1 MLRGALVAIITPFKD
16 GGVDEHGLRE
26 LIEFQ
31 IANGTDGIVPCGTT
45 GESATLSHDEH
56 KRVIEITVEQVN
68 KRVPV
73 VAGAGSNNTKE
84 AIELTQHAKKA
95 GADAALHITPYYNKP
110 TQEGLFRH
118 FQAISQASGGFPLV
132 PYNIA
137 SRTGVN
143 ILPATMARI
152 AELPGVVAVK
162 EASGDLTQMAEI
174 QALCGHKLAVLSG
187 DDGLVLPVLA
197 IGGKGVISV
206 VNNIVPKDVAR
217 MVADFQ
223 AGRIAEAQ
231 AAAMK
236 LVPLVKAMFV
246 ETNPIPV
253 KTAAYLMGLIQ
264 SAELRLPLCPLAP
277 ASLASLK
284 QALTAYGLKVKE

>member
-1 MLRGALVAIITPFKD
+1 MLKGALVAIITPFMND
-16 GGVDEHGLRE
+16 EVDEEGLRE

-31 IANGTDGIVPCGTT
+31 ITNGTDGIVPCGTT
-45 GESATLSHDEH
+45 GESATLSHAEH
-56 KRVIEITVEQVN
+56 KRVIEITVDQVK

-84 AIELTQHAKKA
+84 AIELTLHAKAA
-95 GADAALHITPYYNKP
+95 GADGALHITPYYNKP

-118 FQAISQASGGFPLV
+118 FEAISSAAGGYPLV

-152 AELPGVVAVK
+152 ADLPGVVAVK

-174 QALCGHKLAVLSG
+174 QALCGDKVALLSG

-206 VNNIVPKDVAR
+206 VNNIVPAEVSK
-217 MVADFQ
+217 MVADFL
-223 AGRIAEAQ
+223 AGRVAEAQ

-253 KTAAYLMGLIQ
+253 KVAAYLMGLIR
-264 SAELRLPLCPLAP
+264 SGELRLPLCQPQP
-277 ASLASLK
+277 ASLALMK
-284 QALTAYGLKVKE
+284 TAMTAYGLTVKE

>member
-73 VAGAGSNNTKE
+73 VAGAGSNNTRE

-118 FQAISQASGGFPLV
+118 FEAISQASGGFPLV

-162 EASGDLTQMAEI
+162 EASGDLGQMAEI
-174 QALCGHKLAVLSG
+174 QALCGHKVALLSG

-277 ASLASLK
+277 ASLTALK
-284 QALTAYGLKVKE
+284 QAMTAYGLMVKE

>member
-73 VAGAGSNNTKE
+73 VAGAGSNNTRE

-174 QALCGHKLAVLSG
+174 QALCGHKVAVLSG

-206 VNNIVPKDVAR
+206 VNNIVPKDVSR

-223 AGRIAEAQ
+223 AGKIAEAQ

-253 KTAAYLMGLIQ
+253 KVAAYLMGLIE
-264 SAELRLPLCPLAP
+264 SDELRLPLCPLAP
-277 ASLASLK
+277 ASLAALK
-284 QALTAYGLKVKE
+284 QALVNYGLKIKE

>member
-1 MLRGALVAIITPFKD
+1 MLKGALVAIITPFIN
-16 GGVDEHGLRE
+16 GEVDEDGLRE
-26 LIEFQ
+26 LVEFQ
-31 IANGTDGIVPCGTT
+31 ITNGTDGIVPCGTT
-45 GESATLSHDEH
+45 GESATLSHAEH
-56 KRVIEITVEQVN
+56 KRVIEITVDQVK

-73 VAGAGSNNTKE
+73 VAGAGSNNTRE
-84 AIELTQHAKKA
+84 AIELTLHAKAA

-118 FQAISQASGGFPLV
+118 FQAISQASGGYPLV

-152 AELPGVVAVK
+152 AGLPGVVAVK
-162 EASGDLTQMAEI
+162 EASGDLGQMAEI
-174 QALCGHKLAVLSG
+174 MALCGDKLALFSG

-206 VNNIVPKDVAR
+206 VNNIVPADVAR

-223 AGRIAEAQ
+223 AGRVAQAQ

-253 KTAAYLMGLIQ
+253 KTAAYLMGLIR
-264 SAELRLPLCPLAP
+264 SGELRLPLCELLPANLA
-277 ASLASLK
+277 AVK
-284 QALTAYGLKVKE
+284 QALAAYGLKVKE

>member
-1 MLRGALVAIITPFKD
+1 MLKGALVAIVTPFSN
-16 GGVDEHGLRE
+16 GRVDEEALRG

-31 IANGTDGIVPCGTT
+31 IENGTDGIVPCGTT
-45 GESATLSHDEH
+45 GESATLSHEEH
-56 KRVIEITVEQVN
+56 KRVIEITVDAVK

-73 VAGAGSNNTKE
+73 VAGAGSNNTAE
-84 AIELTQHAKKA
+84 AIELTLHAKKA

-118 FQAISQASGGFPLV
+118 FEAIAKASAFPLV

-152 AELPGVVAVK
+152 AALPEVVAVK
-162 EASGDLTQMAEI
+162 EASGDLGQMAEI
-174 QALCGHKLAVLSG
+174 MALCGDQISLLSG

-206 VNNIVPKDVAR
+206 ANNIVPAEVAQ
-217 MVADFQ
+217 MVRAWE
-223 AGRIAEAQ
+223 AGKLAEAQ
-231 AAAMK
+231 KMAMR
-236 LVPLVKAMFV
+236 LQPLVKAMFI

-253 KTAAYLMGLIQ
+253 KTAAALMGLIPCG
-264 SAELRLPLCPLAP
+264 ELRLPMCEMLPDNLAK
-277 ASLASLK
+277 LK
-284 QALTAYGLKVKE
+284 AALTAFGLKLK